1 VEREGSKMRRRLGI
15 VAVIGATLAAL
26 AAGGI
31 GVLSASAQQ
40 KETVD
45 ICHRTDAP
53 NNPYITN
60 HPAKSGDVDGH
71 ADHTGPIVTTEA
83 EAQAIKD
90 AGQMWGDIIP
100 PFDFDGQHFPGLNA
114 TPEGL
119 AILANDCKL
128 VTPTPATTAAP
139 PETAAPPTTA
149 APRVVPQA
157 PAAPA
162 PPVVR
167 AAPRVTG

>member
-1 VEREGSKMRRRLGI
+1 MRRRLAI
-15 VAVIGATLAAL
+15 FSVIGAMLAAL

-40 KETVD
+40 ETID

-53 NNPYITN
+53 NNPYVTN

-90 AGQMWGDIIP
+90 AGGMWGDIIP

-119 AILANDCKL
+119 AILANGCKL
-128 VTPTPATTAAP
+128 VTPTPPTQAP
-139 PETAAPPTTA
+139 PTTQAAPPTTA

>member
-1 VEREGSKMRRRLGI
+1 MRRKLAI
-15 VAVIGATLAAL
+15 FSVIGATLAAL
-26 AAGGI
+26 AVGGI
-31 GVLSASAQQ
+31 GVLSASAQ
-40 KETVD
+40 KETID

-53 NNPYITN
+53 NNPYVTN
-60 HPAKSGDVDGH
+60 HPDKSGDVDGH
-71 ADHTGPIVTTEA
+71 ADHTGPIATSEA
-83 EAQAIKD
+83 VAQSLKD
-90 AGQMWGDIIP
+90 NGIMWGDIIP

-128 VTPTPATTAAP
+128 VTPTPTTEAPPVTTAKPPVTTAAP
-139 PETAAPPTTA
+139 P
-149 APRVVPQA
+149 A

-162 PPVVR
+162 RPPAAVA